1 MEPKAESVSDLV
13 RQLLRGLARYAEAV
27 AFDIAIQAG
36 KKLVLFTLAITCLTL
51 ALVYLSIG
59 LIRALGSLF
68 FHPAPP
74 YLIIGGILLVA
85 AVIVLKAATCRKK
98 ADEDAH
104 PAPEDTQNDNRT

>member
-13 RQLLRGLARYAEAV
+13 RQLLQGLARYAEVV
-27 AFDIAIQAG
+27 AFGIVIRAG
-36 KKLVLFTLAITCLTL
+36 KKLALFTLAITCLTL

-104 PAPEDTQNDNRT
+104 PAPEDTQNANRT